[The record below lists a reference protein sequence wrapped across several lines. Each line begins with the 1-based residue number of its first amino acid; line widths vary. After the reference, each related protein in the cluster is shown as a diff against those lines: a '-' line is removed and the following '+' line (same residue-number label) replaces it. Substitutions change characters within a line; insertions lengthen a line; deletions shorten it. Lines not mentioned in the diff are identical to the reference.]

1 MKLDRPLFWEIQQ
14 KQKRQTSLILFFLFL
29 FYFFSLGLLTAGL
42 FLAAGFFLPAFN
54 FWQAPFFWKYLI
66 FVFLIS
72 LVLTTINFFQAR
84 KAGATFILNRLQAYP
99 PQSDDR
105 YHLTFRNGLEE
116 MGLASGLGEIKGYII
131 PSLNVNSLSLV
142 DRDNRPAIAVTE
154 GLLAEASRDE
164 LQAVIA
170 HEVAHLLRGDTYL
183 LTLICS
189 LASFFEQLLS
199 SLEREKEG
207 LSFDSLTK
215 KSEREVVHPFLY
227 LAGLASYTLMT
238 FFLTLISQK
247 RELLADSTAVE
258 LSRDPMALARIIY
271 KAQLANSYLGD
282 FSLYTPL
289 FLVPPDSREIKEN
302 FWSRLFNSHPP
313 AITRLRLLTSMANRS
328 LDELKDQIR
337 EQEERRE
344 RARIEA
350 RSREER
356 LINSR
361 EDGLSPF
368 VTSFSEVAKIE
379 ENKIWLIKTA
389 SGQWAGPYSLSS
401 LLTLPGFSP
410 GSRVKNVQENR
421 EGRARDFEAIRA
433 ALYRLYRH
441 EPVEPQRQNRC
452 PHCFLELTESFYEGL
467 RVKTCPQCQG
477 KLVPL
482 SFMERILARRE
493 VGFSEHLKAKAE
505 NLSQRL
511 DDPAWRRKEIARK
524 PAISCPQCGLGMVV
538 KPYSYVFYLP
548 VYKCFH
554 CQVIWFEA
562 DELEILQYLVE
573 SRATTQFK
581 L

>member
-1 MKLDRPLFWEIQQ
+1 MESDRLLFWEIQQ
-14 KQKRQTSLILFFLFL
+14 RQKRQAYLILFFLFL

-42 FLAAGFFLPAFN
+42 FLAAGFFIPAFN
-54 FWQAPFFWKYLI
+54 FWQTPFFGKYLI

-72 LVLTTINFFQAR
+72 LILTAINFFQAR
-84 KAGATFILNRLQAYP
+84 KAGATFILNRLQAYL
-99 PQSDDR
+99 PQKDDR

-116 MGLASGLGEIKGYII
+116 IGLASGLGEIKGYII

-170 HEVAHLLRGDTYL
+170 HEVAHILRGDTYL

-227 LAGLASYTLMT
+227 LAGLISYALMT
-238 FFLTLISQK
+238 FFITLVSQK

-313 AITRLRLLTSMANRS
+313 AITRLKLLTSMANRS
-328 LDELKDQIR
+328 LNELKEQIR

-356 LINSR
+356 LINSQ
-361 EDGLSPF
+361 EDGLNQF
-368 VTSFSEVAKIE
+368 LTSSFEVSKTE
-379 ENKIWLIKTA
+379 ENKIWLMRTA
-389 SGQWAGPYSLSS
+389 PGQWAGPYSLSS
-401 LLTLPGFSP
+401 LLALPGFSP
-410 GSRVKNVQENR
+410 GSRVKNLWENR
-421 EGRARDFEAIRA
+421 EGKAREFEAIRA
-433 ALYRLYRH
+433 ALYRLYCH
-441 EPVEPQRQNRC
+441 EPIEPQRQNRC
-452 PHCFLELTESFYEGL
+452 PRCFLELAESFYEGL
-467 RVKTCPQCQG
+467 RVKTCSQCQG

-482 SFMERILARRE
+482 FAMEKILARRE
-493 VGFSEHLKAKAE
+493 VGFSERLKAKAE
-505 NLSQRL
+505 NLRKNL
-511 DDPAWRRKEIARK
+511 DDPAWRRKEMARK
-524 PAISCPQCGLGMVV
+524 PATSCPQCGLGMAV
-538 KPYSYVFYLP
+538 KPYSYVLYLP

-562 DELEILQYLVE
+562 DELEILQYLIE
-573 SRATTQFK
+573 NRSTPSFK
-581 L
+581 S

>member
-1 MKLDRPLFWEIQQ
+1 MKSDRLLFWEIEQ
-14 KQKRQTSLILFFLFL
+14 KQKRQAYFILFFLFL
-29 FYFFSLGLLTAGL
+29 FYFFCLGLLTAGL
-42 FLAAGFFLPAFN
+42 FLAAGLFFPAFN
-54 FWQAPFFWKYLI
+54 FWQAPFFGKYLV

-72 LVLTTINFFQAR
+72 LIFTAINFFQAR
-84 KAGATFILNRLQAYP
+84 KGGAAFILNRLQAYP
-99 PQSDDR
+99 PQGDDR

-116 MGLASGLGEIKGYII
+116 IGLASGLGEIKGYII
-131 PSLNVNSLSLV
+131 PSLNVNSLSLL
-142 DRDNRPAIAVTE
+142 DKDNRPAIAVTE

-170 HEVAHLLRGDTYL
+170 HEIAHIRRGDTHL

-207 LSFDSLTK
+207 LSFDSLK
-215 KSEREVVHPFLY
+215 RKSEREVVHPFLY
-227 LAGLASYTLMT
+227 LASLISYALMT
-238 FFLTLISQK
+238 FFITLISQK
-247 RELLADSTAVE
+247 RELLADATAVE

-313 AITRLRLLTSMANRS
+313 AIARLRLLTSMANRS
-328 LDELKDQIR
+328 LKELKDQIR

-356 LINSR
+356 LINYR

-368 VTSFSEVAKIE
+368 LSSSFEVSKTE
-379 ENKIWLIKTA
+379 ENKIWMLKTG

-401 LLTLPGFSP
+401 LLASPGFSP
-410 GSRVKNVQENR
+410 GSKVKNLRENR
-421 EGRARDFEAIRA
+421 EGRARDFEAIRG
-433 ALYRLYRH
+433 ALRRLYRH
-441 EPVEPQRQNRC
+441 EPIEAQRQNRC
-452 PHCFLELTESFYEGL
+452 PRCFLQLAESFYEGI
-467 RVKTCPQCQG
+467 RIKTCPQCQG
-477 KLVPL
+477 KLVPQAV
-482 SFMERILARRE
+482 MERILARRE
-493 VGFSEHLKAKAE
+493 VGFSARLKTKAE
-505 NLSQRL
+505 NLRKNL
-511 DDPAWRRKEIARK
+511 DDLVWRRKEMARK
-524 PAISCPQCGLGMVV
+524 PATSCPQCGLGMVV

-573 SRATTQFK
+573 NRGSFQFK
-581 L
+581 